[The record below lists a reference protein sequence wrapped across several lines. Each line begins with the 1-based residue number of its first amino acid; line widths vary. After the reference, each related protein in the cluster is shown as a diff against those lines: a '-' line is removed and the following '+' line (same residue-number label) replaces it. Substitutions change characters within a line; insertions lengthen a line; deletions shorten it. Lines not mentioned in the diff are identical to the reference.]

1 MPGGRQYALL
11 RHTCASLM
19 LASGEALSTV
29 ADLLRHARRS
39 TTADMYAHSFS
50 PERRRANKRLAA
62 RLLERDGRP
71 KKKNGRQKKR
81 ARC

>member
-1 MPGGRQYALL
+1 
-11 RHTCASLM
+11 M
-19 LASGEALSTV
+19 LASGEALPTV

-50 PERRRANKRLAA
+50 SERRRANKRLAT

-71 KKKNGRQKKR
+71 KEGNGRQKKR